1 MSQTQHIKESKA
13 DNSVNATVAPETQAN
28 VEAPSAAPAP
38 TQKASILETLR
49 DVGTAWAEAAVGFG
63 KTALVNVAHALERTA
78 DRLGSLQEKLRK
90 GESAIAASS

>member
-13 DNSVNATVAPETQAN
+13 DNNVSATVAPETQAN
-28 VEAPSAAPAP
+28 VDAPSATAP
-38 TQKASILETLR
+38 TPKASILETLR
-49 DVGTAWAEAAVGFG
+49 EVGTAWAEAAVGFG

-78 DRLGSLQEKLRK
+78 DRLGSLQEKLKK